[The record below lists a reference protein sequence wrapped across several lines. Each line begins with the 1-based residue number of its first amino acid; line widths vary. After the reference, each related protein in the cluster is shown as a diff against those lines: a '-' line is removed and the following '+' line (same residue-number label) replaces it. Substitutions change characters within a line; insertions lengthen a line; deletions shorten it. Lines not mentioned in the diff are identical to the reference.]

1 LQGIRCRRRWAIL
14 RRTGRMNVSS
24 SSALVATMNA
34 DIFKVLLAS
43 DVYAI
48 ATYVVILLLLERI
61 IHSSQDSGTS

>member
-1 LQGIRCRRRWAIL
+1 
-14 RRTGRMNVSS
+14 MNVSS